1 VAHFT
6 ILTYR
11 RIREEEREEEKS
23 IRVKEKLLEYYQL
36 KEELDSWKSETN
48 CIGKIKL
55 SLE

>member
-1 VAHFT
+1 MAHFT

-11 RIREEEREEEKS
+11 RIREEAREEEKS

-55 SLE
+55 SLK

>member
-1 VAHFT
+1 MAHFT